1 MEVPVNFDIGNSSG
15 TEPNTSKNTS
25 RVHRRYG
32 LLQINLL
39 YHMAQTQIV
48 NSPWLGLVC
57 SSWRNEPNFLARR
70 NWKGE
75 NDTLLSVHAAADQS
89 LSSSLQSCW
98 SLAGGG
104 GGVGATAVCHR
115 REFVKSL

>member
-1 MEVPVNFDIGNSSG
+1 
-15 TEPNTSKNTS
+15 
-25 RVHRRYG
+25 
-32 LLQINLL
+32 
-39 YHMAQTQIV
+39 MAQTQIV
-48 NSPWLGLVC
+48 KSPWLGLVC

-104 GGVGATAVCHR
+104 GGGVVATAVCHR